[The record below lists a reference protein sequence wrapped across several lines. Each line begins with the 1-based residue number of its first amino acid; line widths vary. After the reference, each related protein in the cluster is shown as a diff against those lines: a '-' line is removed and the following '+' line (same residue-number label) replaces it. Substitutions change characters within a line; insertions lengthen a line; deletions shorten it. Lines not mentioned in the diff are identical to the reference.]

1 MSEAV
6 QAKPGQRLAIRD
18 VEGTDAAV
26 LTLLDSQL
34 NYTSA
39 TEVKL
44 LLKQAVSAL
53 AEDDGKHRFVL
64 NLGNV
69 GVLDSSGLAVL
80 ISLKKKVDG
89 EGGELSICHL
99 STMICRLF
107 ELTGLSR
114 AFEIVETEEEALKTN

>member
-1 MSEAV
+1 MSKSVEAEP
-6 QAKPGQRLAIRD
+6 ARRLEIRG
-18 VEGTDAAV
+18 VENTDAAV

-44 LLKQAVSAL
+44 LLKRTVEDL
-53 AEDDGKHRFVL
+53 AEERGKRRFVL

-80 ISLKKKVDG
+80 ISLKKKVDS
-89 EGGELSICHL
+89 EGGALSLCHL
-99 STMICRLF
+99 STMIGRLF

-114 AFEIVETEEEALKTN
+114 AFTIVETEEAALAD